1 MEIYSTIQFISKSV
15 ILAGT
20 IALSCQQY
28 DAITYKREVFV
39 IDAVTS
45 AGHSSLVK
53 QQEISCRESKECSTM
68 SIAVYHEARGEG
80 WNGMKAVANVIKNR
94 VESSKFKNTV
104 VDVVHRPWQFS
115 YVHELDNKEPRDLR
129 SYKKALVISHR
140 VLTGKVE
147 DNTMGST
154 HYLAPK
160 KLKKLPRWA
169 RKYERTVA
177 INNHVFFRG

>member
-1 MEIYSTIQFISKSV
+1 MYDTIQFICKC
-15 ILAGT
+15 IMLAGT
-20 IALSCQQY
+20 AALSCQAY
-28 DAITYKREVFV
+28 DAITYKRDVFV

-45 AGHSSLVK
+45 AGLPSIAK
-53 QQEISCRESKECSTM
+53 QEELSCRQSKECSTM

-80 WNGMKAVANVIKNR
+80 WDGMKAVANVIKNR

-169 RKYERTVA
+169 NEFERTVA

>member
-1 MEIYSTIQFISKSV
+1 MYSTIQFISKSV
-15 ILAGT
+15 ILAG
-20 IALSCQQY
+20 IASLACQGY
-28 DAITYKREVFV
+28 DAITYKRDVFV

-45 AGHSSLVK
+45 AGQPSIAK
-53 QQEISCRESKECSTM
+53 QEELSCRQSKECSTM

-80 WNGMKAVANVIKNR
+80 WDGMKAVANVIKNR
-94 VESSKFKNTV
+94 VESSKFRNTV

-129 SYKKALVISHR
+129 SYKKALIISHR

-169 RKYERTVA
+169 NEFERTVA

>member
-1 MEIYSTIQFISKSV
+1 MYHTIQFISKSV
-15 ILAGT
+15 ILAG
-20 IALSCQQY
+20 IAALACQGY
-28 DAITYKREVFV
+28 DAVTYKRDVFV

-45 AGHSSLVK
+45 AGHNSIVK
-53 QQEISCRESKECSTM
+53 QQEISCRQSKECSKM
-68 SIAVYHEARGEG
+68 AEAAYYEARGEG

-94 VESSKFKNTV
+94 VESSKFKNSV
-104 VDVVHRPWQFS
+104 IDVVNRPWQFS
-115 YVHELDNKEPRDLR
+115 YVHEIGNKVPRDVH

-169 RKYERTVA
+169 NEYQRTVA

>member
-1 MEIYSTIQFISKSV
+1 MYHTIQFISKSV
-15 ILAGT
+15 ILAG
-20 IALSCQQY
+20 IASLACQGY
-28 DAITYKREVFV
+28 DAMTYKRDVFV

-45 AGHSSLVK
+45 AGHSSIVK
-53 QQEISCRESKECSTM
+53 QQEISCRQSEECVTM
-68 SIAVYHEARGEG
+68 ALAVYHESRGEG

-94 VESSKFKNTV
+94 VESSKFKNSV
-104 VDVVHRPWQFS
+104 VDVVNRPWQFS
-115 YVHELDNKEPRDLR
+115 YVHEIGNKVPRDVH

-169 RKYERTVA
+169 NEYQRTVA

>member
-1 MEIYSTIQFISKSV
+1 MYDTIQFICKC
-15 ILAGT
+15 IMLAG
-20 IALSCQQY
+20 IAALSCQGY
-28 DAITYKREVFV
+28 DAITYKRDVFV

-45 AGHSSLVK
+45 AGQPSIAK
-53 QQEISCRESKECSTM
+53 QEELSCRQSKECSKM
-68 SIAVYHEARGEG
+68 AEAAYYEARGEG
-80 WNGMKAVANVIKNR
+80 WDGMKAVANVIKNR
-94 VESSKFKNTV
+94 VESPKFKNTV

-115 YVHELDNKEPRDLR
+115 YVYELDNKEPRDLR

-147 DNTMGST
+147 DNTMGAT

-169 RKYERTVA
+169 NEFERTVA